1 MPNIPAELKDHIDSE
16 TFDKTRRYNLAKNT
30 FGYVSETV
38 STVQNVVTLLFLQP
52 LIWEAA
58 AHVVQSALVERL
70 GLIGAESSTALAY
83 AQVVAFLIMGS
94 VVDLPLSLLCKI
106 YSTFIIVRAP
116 KLPSVSCPPRR
127 QPRAVCTAGGGV
139 RLQQTHLANVLR
151 RRDQVLPRDE
161 PDHERADVLP
171 DGLPHRVGGAQRL
184 VRPPQL

>member
-1 MPNIPAELKDHIDSE
+1 MSQMAPCCWRRYLRLRKGWALSVPTIPAELKDHIDSE

-30 FGYVSETV
+30 FGYISETV

-116 KLPSVSCPPRR
+116 KLRSVPPPRR

-139 RLQQTHLANVLR
+139 RLQQAHLANVLR
-151 RRDQVLPRDE
+151 R
-161 PDHERADVLP
+161 
-171 DGLPHRVGGAQRL
+171 
-184 VRPPQL
+184 